1 VHLNDSTS
9 PDKFSLSVDTNN
21 LLETRIDTVWIVA
34 RGFPEVKDSILI
46 YQYSGLSPYILMAPR
61 EQEISHLGG
70 ELPLPFTVTTNHVD
84 DWKFTWTDETGM
96 IDTIIRQDNLLMVSV
111 DSNAMADT
119 RHAEIKA
126 YDPSDSIVFYDIVT
140 VFQGSGSDPYIVVQ
154 PAANDTVP
162 SAGDT
167 LTIMTYSNLEN
178 YTVERET
185 GQRWYR
191 FVGDSICNLNDTLYL
206 EIDQNQSAYTT
217 RSSYLRFTSPS
228 GDVVKYFYFQQEI
241 NSLSIFIEISGNIF
255 VEGDDQYPL
264 PGVSVIIG
272 EDTVVSGQDGKY
284 SKDDVLFGWK
294 GAISPMVSDH
304 FYDPGNYVISA
315 PIFDSIIRDF
325 TAIPINPT
333 VEFSV
338 SEFSVCA
345 GAVLTSE
352 SVNYPL
358 PSISGTYGPR
368 SFKWLSDPLDEN
380 IFPGD
385 TNILLQPTFAPSDST
400 KYSLVMY
407 NYGTTDTA
415 SFTMNLYP
423 VPEARD
429 FDGPNTVCRN
439 QAGVIYSVSEFDN
452 GEYFSWELSGGG
464 VFITEAKSNIAI
476 IDWGDSEGEFQLSL
490 FTFNQYGCAQDSIS
504 KTILVSS
511 SVAPPPSIVEKKQGD
526 NMLLC
531 SDDKANTY
539 QWGWYTM
546 EDGQLGEEYIIPD
559 KNQWYCRLPDEF
571 DPINYKYFVI
581 TYYEGLEC
589 GSRSFYNPPVGVDEI
604 TNENIIVFPNPT
616 DGAINI
622 TFNQFGLEPSTM
634 LELYN
639 LSGSLLFQKMLLD
652 VKPNHTISINET
664 GYLKPGIYFIRIRGK
679 DVIYNSKIVVQ

>member
-1 VHLNDSTS
+1 
-9 PDKFSLSVDTNN
+9 
-21 LLETRIDTVWIVA
+21 
-34 RGFPEVKDSILI
+34 
-46 YQYSGLSPYILMAPR
+46 
-61 EQEISHLGG
+61 
-70 ELPLPFTVTTNHVD
+70 
-84 DWKFTWTDETGM
+84 M

-622 TFNQFGLEPSTM
+622 TFNQFGLVPSTM

-639 LSGSLLFQKMLLD
+639 LSGSLLFQKMLLN
-652 VKPNHTISINET
+652 VKPNQTISINET
-664 GYLKPGIYFIRIRGK
+664 GYLKPGVYFIRIRGK